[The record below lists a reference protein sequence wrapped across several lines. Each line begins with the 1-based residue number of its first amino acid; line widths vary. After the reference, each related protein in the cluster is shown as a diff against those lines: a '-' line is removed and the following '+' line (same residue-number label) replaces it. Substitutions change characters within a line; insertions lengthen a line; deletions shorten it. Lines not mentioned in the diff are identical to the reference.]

1 MEIKGIAKGDKNLR
15 HFKFDDEK
23 IVYKGGVPYYEVS
36 YGKNPLEGEYGE
48 DETGYVACDKVIPLG
63 GKRPRTV
70 LSQKTE
76 EVVPVVPETPETP
89 IKEVKTRGRKPKVS
103 KVETTPETVHSASS
117 ETFEY
122 SVEQYN
128 TGDLKEFQDKLNKKG
143 LAGWDVCGF
152 NPYKSLFGDTHIV
165 VIFKRKRG

>member
-1 MEIKGIAKGDKNLR
+1 MKIKGIAKGDKDLR
-15 HFKFDDEK
+15 HFTFDDEN
-23 IVYKGGVPYYEVS
+23 IVYKGGQPYYEVN
-36 YGKNPLEGEYGE
+36 YGKNPLEGEYG
-48 DETGYVACDKVIPLG
+48 DEEIGYVLCEKVIPLG
-63 GKRPRTV
+63 GKKPKPIP
-70 LSQKTE
+70 SKTKE
-76 EVVPVVPETPETP
+76 EITPDVPETPVKET
-89 IKEVKTRGRKPKVS
+89 KTRGRKPKVS
-103 KVETTPETVHSASS
+103 KVETTPETVRSATS